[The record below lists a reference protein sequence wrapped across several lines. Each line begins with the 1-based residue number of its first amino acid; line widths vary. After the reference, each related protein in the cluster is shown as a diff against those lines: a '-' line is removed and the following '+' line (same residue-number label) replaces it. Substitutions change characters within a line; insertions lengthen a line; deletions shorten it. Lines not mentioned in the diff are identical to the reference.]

1 MSSKKD
7 SAAPEVQ
14 PPRQSDTILRLQ
26 IGVGGVL
33 GVLLLVG
40 LAEIISSRAVD
51 RAAEPSATGAGAAA
65 APATSDQ
72 PLVDLG
78 VQPATPDAAAPP
90 VAAPAPAPA
99 QVQGAVTDL
108 PAEPARA
115 APR

>member
-1 MSSKKD
+1 MSRNKD
-7 SAAPEVQ
+7 GDARQTQ

-33 GVLLLVG
+33 AVLLLVG
-40 LAEIISSRAVD
+40 LAEIISSRAVNQ
-51 RAAEPSATGAGAAA
+51 AAEPSASSAASTA
-65 APATSDQ
+65 APAVSDQ

-90 VAAPAPAPA
+90 AAAPAPAPA

>member
-1 MSSKKD
+1 MSSKKE
-7 SAAPEVQ
+7 SAAPQTQ
-14 PPRQSDTILRLQ
+14 PPRESDTILRLQ

-33 GVLLLVG
+33 AVLLLVG
-40 LAEIISSRAVD
+40 LAGIISSRAVD
-51 RAAEPSATGAGAAA
+51 QAAEPSASGAGAAT

-90 VAAPAPAPA
+90 PAAAAPA
-99 QVQGAVTDL
+99 QGQGTVTDL

-115 APR
+115 PAR